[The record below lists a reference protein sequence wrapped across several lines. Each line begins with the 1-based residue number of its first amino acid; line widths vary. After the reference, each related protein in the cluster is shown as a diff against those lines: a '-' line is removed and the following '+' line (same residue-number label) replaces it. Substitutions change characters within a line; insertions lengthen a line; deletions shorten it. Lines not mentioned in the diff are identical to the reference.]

1 MHVSPGKISIERG
14 VAATLRVGAGRQYGV
29 LRCSRPA
36 KSVS

>member
-1 MHVSPGKISIERG
+1 MLVNLGKIAIERG
-14 VAATLRVGAGRQYGV
+14 VAATFWVGVGRQYGV